1 MVVCFTRT
9 LLHFIHTGHQAFVVV
24 ANWCQA
30 CAGNLQQDYLS
41 AYKTLLLTK
50 KLMSRQEQEASL
62 TTDERSLVTL
72 LKAQE
77 QSCTDMLR
85 SEDRGLSLA
94 ASAKMLLYRAR
105 CWLQQREPSLALT
118 DLAYA
123 FSLTPCSEEVMQL
136 KAWP

>member
-1 MVVCFTRT
+1 MK
-9 LLHFIHTGHQAFVVV
+9 Q
-24 ANWCQA
+24 
-30 CAGNLQQDYLS
+30 
-41 AYKTLLLTK
+41 
-50 KLMSRQEQEASL
+50 LMCRQEQEASL
-62 TTDERSLVTL
+62 IADEASLVAL

-105 CWLQQREPSLALT
+105 CWLQQRELSLALT

-123 FSLTPCSEEVMQL
+123 FSLTLCSEEVMQL
-136 KAWP
+136 RAWQ